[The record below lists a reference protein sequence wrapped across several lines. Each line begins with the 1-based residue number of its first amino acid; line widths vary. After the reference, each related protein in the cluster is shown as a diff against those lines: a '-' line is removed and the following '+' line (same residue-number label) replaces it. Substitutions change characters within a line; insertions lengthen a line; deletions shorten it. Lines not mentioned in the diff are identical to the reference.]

1 MITRLKGIFTDIEVL
16 TDNSSPTMARSLRR
30 FFHEL
35 CEEQPGV
42 VSVRNSF
49 ESFEALTPLADED
62 ADNMSIVGQSDYV
75 TEDDSDS
82 LTVSDGESV
91 VST

>member
-1 MITRLKGIFTDIEVL
+1 M
-16 TDNSSPTMARSLRR
+16 
-30 FFHEL
+30 
-35 CEEQPGV
+35 